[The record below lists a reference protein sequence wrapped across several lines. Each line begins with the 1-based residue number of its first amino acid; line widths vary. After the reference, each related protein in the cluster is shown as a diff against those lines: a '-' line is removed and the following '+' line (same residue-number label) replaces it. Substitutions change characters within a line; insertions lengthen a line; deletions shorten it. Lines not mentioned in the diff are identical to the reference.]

1 MNSGEPGSPRSRGPP
16 FQAYQYLTVVPS
28 ARRFLIELMP
38 LRRTRI
44 VCHPSV
50 AGIFRMSDAEVVR
63 IALFPPPYRPPRCH
77 FEAGVDAFK
86 TPELEWLASHGD
98 APTALRVPGWRP
110 LTVRRDLASLKG
122 HRVAACNARRAS
134 GLDLA

>member
-44 VCHPSV
+44 ACHPSV
-50 AGIFRMSDAEVVR
+50 EGIFRMSDAEVVR
-63 IALFPPPYRPPRCH
+63 IALFPPRIDLPPRRH
-77 FEAGVDAFK
+77 FEAGV
-86 TPELEWLASHGD
+86 LHGLQS
-98 APTALRVPGWRP
+98 AGTRFAATTRLQFC
-110 LTVRRDLASLKG
+110 ASLG
-122 HRVAACNARRAS
+122 GA
-134 GLDLA
+134 